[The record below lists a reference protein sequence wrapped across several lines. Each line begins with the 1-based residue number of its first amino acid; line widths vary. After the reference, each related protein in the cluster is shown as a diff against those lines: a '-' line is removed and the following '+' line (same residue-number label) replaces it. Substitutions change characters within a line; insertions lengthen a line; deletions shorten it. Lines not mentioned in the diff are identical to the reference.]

1 MAEKLRAGVVG
12 VGILGTWHANFYHA
26 NEDVRL
32 VGLADPLMERAEA
45 KAAETGARAYKSY
58 EEMFKEEGLD
68 VVSVATPDPLH
79 KGPFLEAVRAGV
91 PNIITEK
98 PLATTL
104 QDGEEMMEAAH
115 KAGTKVF
122 INFSQRGLDVN
133 RASRYVYQQGLIG
146 DLVYGDACLDD
157 NITVPTHMWG
167 NRSQEW
173 AGGSSTAHF
182 LMSHLVDLLRFIF
195 SPAEVTDVYAI
206 SQEKVLGYTPDLYD
220 AFLTL
225 SDGAKV
231 RIKAEWI
238 RRMDE
243 LIENTMGVTG
253 TKGSIVCSRAP
264 SFAAE
269 KGWRANVSDDLS
281 PQDML
286 KHQDAMAAF
295 GAKANVL
302 LHRPSPVLGKLEAGT
317 SDLKNAFE
325 IWDFDLDYY
334 RILAASVR
342 SIIEGTLEPSNWQG
356 SGPVPTG
363 DDGLMQ
369 TRVVAAI
376 VESARTGNGVRVE

>member
-1 MAEKLRAGVVG
+1 
-12 VGILGTWHANFYHA
+12 LGTWHANFYHA

-45 KAAETGARAYKSY
+45 KATETGARAYKSY
-58 EEMFKEEGLD
+58 EEMFKEERLD

-79 KGPFLEAVRAGV
+79 KGPFLAAVRAGV

-104 QDGEEMMEAAH
+104 RDGEEMMGAAH

-122 INFSQRGLDVN
+122 INFSQRGLDVY
-133 RASRYVYQQGLIG
+133 RASHYVYQRGLIG
-146 DLVYGDACLDD
+146 DLVYGEARLDD
-157 NITVPTHMWG
+157 NITVPTQMWG

-195 SPAEVTDVYAI
+195 APAEVTDVYAI

-220 AFLTL
+220 AFLTFNN
-225 SDGAKV
+225 GAKV

-264 SFAAE
+264 SFAAK
-269 KGWRANVSDDLS
+269 KGWRANVSDDIS

-286 KHQDAMAAF
+286 KHQDALAAF

-302 LHRPSPVLGKLEAGT
+302 LHRPNPVLGKLEAGG
-317 SDLKNAFE
+317 SDLKRAFE

-334 RILAASVR
+334 RILAAFVR
-342 SIIEGTLEPSNWQG
+342 CIIEGTLEPSNWQG

-376 VESARTGNGVRVE
+376 VESARTGNEVRL